1 MPDWGQYLSD
11 LTLEFCREIGKQ
23 PDRRGTLAIC
33 LPRIEYAWCFVVIG
47 VARSLPSVP
56 VTADHLSRLR
66 PYIGHRVLFVD
77 GAGNEVRGDL
87 QSVPTEQ
94 EEQLIRVVVRRSA
107 EVTESRLCLGRSS
120 ETVQLLEAERWASIK
135 IISDEPQDENVA
147 FRFSAAPTA
156 QISEALLQFAQTTLG
171 PAATD
176 WLLGPDKA
184 RILAYGTRSRML
196 RELKASIK
204 NPGGRDRFEFTDFLK
219 PCGKGL
225 SHRAGRVRLL
235 PSSDLYE
242 KPRGETLPPV
252 VVVEPSVRMHQLLG
266 NTEHFHRILLL
277 ARNSPSYSQSAEELL
292 GSFIRRADGELT
304 CVFKNSPPH
313 IFHRSFYHT

>member
-1 MPDWGQYLSD
+1 M
-11 LTLEFCREIGKQ
+11 
-23 PDRRGTLAIC
+23 
-33 LPRIEYAWCFVVIG
+33 
-47 VARSLPSVP
+47 
-56 VTADHLSRLR
+56 
-66 PYIGHRVLFVD
+66 
-77 GAGNEVRGDL
+77 
-87 QSVPTEQ
+87 
-94 EEQLIRVVVRRSA
+94 
-107 EVTESRLCLGRSS
+107 TESRLCLGRSS

-156 QISEALLQFAQTTLG
+156 QIGEALLQFAQTALG

-204 NPGGRDRFEFTDFLK
+204 NPAGRDRFEFTDFLK

-292 GSFIRRADGELT
+292 GSFIRRGDGELT